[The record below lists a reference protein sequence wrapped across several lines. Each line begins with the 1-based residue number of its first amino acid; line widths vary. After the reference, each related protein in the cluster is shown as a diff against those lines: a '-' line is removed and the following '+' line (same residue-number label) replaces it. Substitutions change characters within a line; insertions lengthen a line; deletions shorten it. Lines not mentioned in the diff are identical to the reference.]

1 MRRFIVITA
10 LALAVATVA
19 GGTSAGATLPSA
31 SVPNGPGLQLPPN
44 WTSPPAVPEQRTY
57 DQLLALW
64 REAGAA
70 YGVPWQVLAAINKIE
85 SDFGRNM
92 GPSSAGALGWMQFI
106 PDTWLRWGTD
116 GNGDGVASPW
126 NPEDG
131 IYSAARY
138 LAAAGAATDL
148 SRAIFA
154 YNHAQWYVDDV
165 LALARLFGEDGAGF
179 GAGLDTSLF
188 GPSLTASAGSNLV
201 FAIDDIAERIA
212 DARKRVTRA
221 RQALVGVELEAERLD
236 WRILDAEERAG
247 DPGLTDPQF
256 EHLEDKVTRLA
267 VRRDAVG
274 VRVGRLQARLD
285 YEVTRLDELRKE
297 AATTQDVVT
306 FTRPVT
312 GAFGGPIALGG
323 YVFPVGGG
331 AGVVSVS
338 HTHHDYPAADIAAP
352 EGSPVFALADSVIVD
367 AWPSPTGR
375 CGIGFQLRA
384 ADGHDYVY
392 CHLAYL
398 ESGIVPGAALS
409 AGAPVGIV
417 GLTGNTTGP
426 HLHLQYSPTTAYPQA
441 EAWFQAFA
449 GRAFSWRDGGV
460 GSPDVA
466 SGGPV
471 FEVVDSNT
479 VTFTR

>member
-1 MRRFIVITA
+1 MRRFLFITA
-10 LALAVATVA
+10 LAIAVATVA
-19 GGTSAGATLPSA
+19 GSTSEGATLPSA
-31 SVPNGPGLQLPPN
+31 SVPNGPGLVLPPN
-44 WTSPPAVPEQRTY
+44 WTSPPAVPERRTY

-64 REAGAA
+64 RQAGAA
-70 YGVPWQVLAAINKIE
+70 YAVPWQVLAAINKIE

-92 GPSSAGALGWMQFI
+92 GPSSANALGWMQFI

-131 IYSAARY
+131 VYSAARY

-148 SRAIFA
+148 PRAIFA

-165 LALARLFGEDGAGF
+165 LALTRLFGEDGAGF

-188 GPSLTASAGSNLV
+188 GPGLTGSAGSKLV
-201 FAIDDIAERIA
+201 FRIDDIAERI
-212 DARKRVTRA
+212 DKARKRVTRA
-221 RQALVGVELEAERLD
+221 RQALVEVELEAERLD
-236 WRILDAEERAG
+236 WRILAAEEKAG
-247 DPGLTDPQF
+247 NPGLTDRQF
-256 EHLEDKVTRLA
+256 EGLEETVTRLS
-267 VRRDAVG
+267 VDRDAVA

-297 AATTQDVVT
+297 AATTENVVT
-306 FTRPVT
+306 FTRPMA
-312 GAFGGPIALGG
+312 GAFGGPIALGD

-331 AGVVSVS
+331 AGVVSLS

-352 EGSPVFALADSVIVD
+352 EGSPVFALADSVVVD
-367 AWPSPTGR
+367 AWPSPSGR

-398 ESGIVPGAALS
+398 EAGIVPGAALS

-426 HLHLQYSPTTAYPQA
+426 HLHLQYAPTTSYPQA

-449 GRAFSWRDGGV
+449 GRAFTWQDGE
-460 GSPDVA
+460 SANSDAA

-471 FEVVDSNT
+471 FEVVDSET